1 MRSYFSIPLEFSL
14 RTGNWRQGAPLPSN
28 QRHYP
33 SCQENSTYEHGEAL
47 ETVLYLFDGRI
58 FLRDA
63 ENHRGEQREYHRG
76 REVR

>member
-1 MRSYFSIPLEFSL
+1 MRNCVCNPLELFLELS
-14 RTGNWRQGAPLPSN
+14 APLPSN

-47 ETVLYLFDGRI
+47 ETVLHLFHGRI

-63 ENHRGEQREYHRG
+63 EDHRGEQREYHRS